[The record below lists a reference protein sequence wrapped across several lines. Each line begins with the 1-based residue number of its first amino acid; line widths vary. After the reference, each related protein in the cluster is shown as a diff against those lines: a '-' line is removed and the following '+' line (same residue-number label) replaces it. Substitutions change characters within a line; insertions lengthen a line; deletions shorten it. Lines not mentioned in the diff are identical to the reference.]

1 MIKTSGVEFKTFY
14 RDDSAWPQDAW
25 HEDDTLIVNGDE
37 WDKGYEQV
45 PDNATVNLIGGV
57 VYGLPNGSEV
67 SMETHFR
74 NWRKRQTTF
83 RIVVEYDISKHDEIV
98 AAVKAA
104 GGRVR

>member
-1 MIKTSGVEFKTFY
+1 MIKASGAEFKVFY
-14 RDDSAWPQDAW
+14 RDDAAWPDGAW

-45 PDNATVNLIGGV
+45 PDNAVVNIVGGV
-57 VYGLPNGSEV
+57 VFGLPNGSEV

-74 NWRKRQTTF
+74 NWRKRQTTTT
-83 RIVVEYDISKHDEIV
+83 ILVECDMAKIDEIK